1 MGLIDSSRLKM
12 IIRDG
17 VVGTS
22 MPAWKSVLEESQ
34 INALV
39 EYISRAFYPVNGK
52 VDIAEK
58 SQP

>member
-1 MGLIDSSRLKM
+1 MGLIDSSRLKT
-12 IIRDG
+12 IICDG

-22 MPAWKSVLEESQ
+22 MLEESQ

-52 VDIAEK
+52 VDVADK
-58 SQP
+58 LQP